1 MKKKLVFAT
10 NNAHKLDE
18 IRAILG
24 DRVEVLSLKD
34 IHCEADIPETA
45 DTLEGNAALKAEY
58 IYKTMVWIVL
68 PTIRVWRLRSW
79 EGLRESIRPDMLE
92 EKDMIRKL
100 I

>member
-1 MKKKLVFAT
+1 
-10 NNAHKLDE
+10 
-18 IRAILG
+18 
-24 DRVEVLSLKD
+24 
-34 IHCEADIPETA
+34 
-45 DTLEGNAALKAEY
+45 
-58 IYKTMVWIVL
+58 MVWIVL